1 MLATVELALPSR
13 FQSAYRQEAR
23 RFIKECDAELAH
35 YRAALK
41 ASPSESVAQ
50 WITETE
56 DRRKAAELR
65 LRKMTTG
72 EGMSASEIRELVE
85 RMHGISSA
93 LER

>member
-23 RFIKECDAELAH
+23 RFIKECDAEL
-35 YRAALK
+35 
-41 ASPSESVAQ
+41 
-50 WITETE
+50 
-56 DRRKAAELR
+56 R

-85 RMHGISSA
+85 RMHGIVAILQSA
-93 LER
+93 TTEDRRRV